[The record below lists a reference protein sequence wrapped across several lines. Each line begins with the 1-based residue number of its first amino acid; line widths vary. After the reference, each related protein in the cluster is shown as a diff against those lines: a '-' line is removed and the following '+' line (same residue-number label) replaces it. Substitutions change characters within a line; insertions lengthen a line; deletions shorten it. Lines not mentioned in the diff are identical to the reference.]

1 MEGGAWTFSDYIVLI
16 IGAILVKNILLAQF
30 LGNCPFLGTSRRMET
45 ATGMAL
51 AVVFVLTLSGIF
63 TWMVQTYI
71 LVPLK
76 LQYLQTVF
84 FILVIAA
91 LVQLV
96 EMFLQKSFPPLYQ
109 ALGIF
114 LPLITT
120 NCAILGV
127 ALINIL
133 KDFNFLATVIYS
145 FSSAVG
151 YGFALVLFTGIREQ
165 MEVSSLPEFM
175 KGTAI
180 GLFTAGL
187 ISLSFFGFA
196 GMTG

>member
-1 MEGGAWTFSDYIVLI
+1 MNEAWTFSDYILLV

-30 LGNCPFLGTSRRMET
+30 LGNCPFLGVSRRMET
-45 ATGMAL
+45 ATGMAFAVIFVMTL
-51 AVVFVLTLSGIF
+51 AGIF
-63 TWMVQTYI
+63 TWIVQVYV

-76 LQYLQTVF
+76 LEYLQTVF

-91 LVQLV
+91 LVQIV

-133 KDFNFLATVIYS
+133 KEFNFMATLIYS
-145 FSSAVG
+145 LASAVG
-151 YGFALVLFTGIREQ
+151 YGFALILFTGIREQ
-165 MEVSSLPEFM
+165 LEVSTLPDFM
-175 KGTAI
+175 KGTAV
-180 GLFTAGL
+180 GMVTAGL
-187 ISLSFFGFA
+187 LSLAFFGFA
-196 GMTG
+196 GMVG